1 MSAPPSNID
10 WAMTRPEATSTSD
23 QSSNAREADAADLP
37 EPVRQLM
44 KLTARVMTSTAYR
57 V

>member
-1 MSAPPSNID
+1 MRD
-10 WAMTRPEATSTSD
+10 EEEEHGE
-23 QSSNAREADAADLP
+23 NAKDAGAAELP
-37 EPVRQLM
+37 EPVRELM